1 MPRRRWMHALL
12 WEDLTSLTSGSSI
25 AWVARSGSS
34 ALFGG
39 DRLLFRAPTLPVGFR
54 LKDAGSLGPRMSGP
68 PPHTGHPRAE
78 MMPTVGC

>member
-39 DRLLFRAPTLPVGFR
+39 DRLLFRAPTLPVGVSIEGRRVAWAENVGAATAYGPF
-54 LKDAGSLGPRMSGP
+54 LGPK
-68 PPHTGHPRAE
+68 
-78 MMPTVGC
+78 